1 MLTGLSIARDNFFS
15 HRAIDIALPVG
26 NNTGMTTYHPDEKL
40 IAELGGTYAV
50 ARIFDIRPPSVTR
63 WKERGIPPARRMYL
77 ELAYPE
83 LFGRPRK
90 LLKRVQK

>member
-1 MLTGLSIARDNFFS
+1 M
-15 HRAIDIALPVG
+15 HRVIDIVLSVG
-26 NNTGMTTYHPDEKL
+26 NTSGMTTYHPDKYHPDAEL
-40 IAELGGTYAV
+40 ISELGGTYAV

-63 WKERGIPPARRMYL
+63 WKVRGIPPARRMYL

-90 LLKRVQK
+90 LLKRVSP